1 MKDGKLFSCSKNEK
15 DVVQLYDQDIKNFTI
30 YGNEVYM
37 ILADNSKLY
46 KYDLQTKENKYLNI
60 DNVIEVLA
68 DENNVFVAK
77 DEKIKKQLYKL
88 DKQGDNISKIA
99 PDANVSYVIESKDK
113 LYFVNK
119 ADSNKIY
126 SINKDGSDCKKL
138 ADICSA
144 SDRGVMRGVDGSKY
158 MYVYNDYLYYVNSSD
173 NDNLWKYN
181 LNTGENVKEIAMQ
194 IEILQDVNET
204 VFYKIKNERGV
215 YLYNTDTKFMSE
227 ITKRKVKEFAID
239 TYTKVFMDT
248 TKSNKINKN

>member
-1 MKDGKLFSCSKNEK
+1 
-15 DVVQLYDQDIKNFTI
+15 
-30 YGNEVYM
+30 M

-215 YLYNTDTKFMSE
+215 YLYNTNTKFMSE

-239 TYTKVFMDT
+239 IYTKVFMDT